1 MLGAPAKCSPCPLPS
16 PARAST
22 ETKDVPEGRAA
33 ENASHR
39 DVLTAIE
46 TRGSGL
52 ILQGA
57 RRSVSEAL
65 LAGCL
70 CWKRSS
76 LPLQPQVTRT
86 SGHGCVAVRLCS

>member
-1 MLGAPAKCSPCPLPS
+1 MIQHLGDESKTLPDARSPCKVLPCPLPS

-39 DVLTAIE
+39 DVLTATE

-52 ILQGA
+52 ILQEA

-65 LAGCL
+65 LADVSAGSAGL
-70 CWKRSS
+70 C
-76 LPLQPQVTRT
+76 
-86 SGHGCVAVRLCS
+86 HCSHR